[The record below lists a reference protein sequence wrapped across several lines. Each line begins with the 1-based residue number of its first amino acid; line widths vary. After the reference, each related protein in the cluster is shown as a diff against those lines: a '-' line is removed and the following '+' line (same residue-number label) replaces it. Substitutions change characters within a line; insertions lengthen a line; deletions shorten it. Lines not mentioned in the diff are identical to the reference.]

1 MTTFV
6 QGTDNLGKPP
16 IYISEKD
23 LADEDIQL
31 CIACLGLEEVLFQ
44 IGFCK
49 ETKFETGLF
58 YETEHC
64 THRTLGGKIYTGL
77 RYSGLERIDKDW
89 ILNGNP
95 SEEAKELSRK
105 DKSYIN
111 EIRKLGKVVK

>member
-1 MTTFV
+1 VTTFV

-16 IYISEKD
+16 IYISELD

-31 CIACLGLEEVLFQ
+31 CIELLGLNEVLHQ

-49 ETKFETGLF
+49 EAEFGSGLF
-58 YETEHC
+58 YETEEC
-64 THRTLGGKIYTGL
+64 THRSLSGKVHTGI

-95 SEEAKELSRK
+95 SEQAKDLSRK
-105 DKSYIN
+105 DKSYID
-111 EIRKLGKVVK
+111 EIRKLGKVLK